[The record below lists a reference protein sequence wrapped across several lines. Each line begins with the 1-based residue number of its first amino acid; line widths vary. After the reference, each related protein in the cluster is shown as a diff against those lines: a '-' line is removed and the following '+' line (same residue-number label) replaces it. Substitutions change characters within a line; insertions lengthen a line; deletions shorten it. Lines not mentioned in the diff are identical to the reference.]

1 MTFFTSALAKIDHN
15 SVVALGCFDGVHIG
29 HSKIISSAVAVAK
42 ERALTSVVWSFQA
55 PPKNILSGNGA
66 TGMLTPPSEKK
77 RLIRDLGA
85 DVMISVPF
93 DKKIARLS
101 PRDFFENILI
111 KRLNAKHIFCG
122 FNYRF
127 GYMGSGNVGLLQS
140 LCDEFNI
147 ALTVVDEVK
156 TDGITVSSSAI
167 RALLS
172 EGKIDKAEK
181 MLGRPF
187 SVCGKVKDGQHLGRH
202 LGFPTVN
209 QDIPNGKMLLKNGVY
224 LTRIKLGK
232 TIKYG
237 VTNIGMRPT
246 VNSAKPVCETHI
258 LDFEG
263 DLYGKYL
270 TVEFIEFLRSEKK
283 FDSLE
288 ELSLQV
294 MNDIETAKE
303 ILNKNEWRKK

>member
-1 MTFFTSALAKIDHN
+1 MIFYSSALAKINTH
-15 SVVALGCFDGVHIG
+15 SAVALGCFDGVHIG
-29 HSKIISSAVAVAK
+29 HSKIVSSTVAAAK
-42 ERALTSVVWSFQA
+42 EKSLTSVVWSFQT
-55 PPKNILSGNGA
+55 PPKNILSGTDT
-66 TGMLTPPSEKK
+66 TGLLTPSNEKK
-77 RLIRDLGA
+77 RLMRGLGV

-93 DKKIARLS
+93 NKKIARLT

-111 KRLNAKHIFCG
+111 KRLGAKHIFCG

-127 GYMGSGNVGLLQS
+127 GYMGSGDVTLLRS
-140 LCDEFNI
+140 LCEEFGI

-156 TDGITVSSSAI
+156 IDGITVSSSAI

-172 EGKIDKAEK
+172 EGMLDKAEK

-187 SVCGKVKDGQHLGRH
+187 SVCGKVKDGQHLGRR

-209 QDIPNGKMLLKNGVY
+209 QEVPNGKTLLKNGVY

-232 TIKYG
+232 AIKYG

-246 VNSAKPVCETHI
+246 VSGKEPICETHI
-258 LDFEG
+258 LDFDG

-270 TVEFIEFLRSEKK
+270 TVEFITFLRSEKK
-283 FDSLE
+283 FDSLD

-294 MNDIETAKE
+294 MNDIETAKKF
-303 ILNKNEWRKK
+303 LNKI

>member
-1 MTFFTSALAKIDHN
+1 MIFYSSALAKINTH
-15 SVVALGCFDGVHIG
+15 SAVALGCFDGVHIG
-29 HSKIISSAVAVAK
+29 HSKIVSSTVAAAK
-42 ERALTSVVWSFQA
+42 EKSLTSVVWSFQT
-55 PPKNILSGNGA
+55 PPKNILSGTDTAGL
-66 TGMLTPPSEKK
+66 LTPSNEKK
-77 RLIRDLGA
+77 RLMRGLGV

-93 DKKIARLS
+93 NKKIARLT

-127 GYMGSGNVGLLQS
+127 GYKGEGDIMLLQD
-140 LCDEFNI
+140 LCSEFNI

-156 TDGITVSSSAI
+156 IDGITVSSSAI

-172 EGKIDKAEK
+172 EGMLDKAEK

-187 SVCGKVKDGQHLGRH
+187 SVQGKVKDGQHLGRR

-246 VNSAKPVCETHI
+246 VNSAEPVCETHI

-270 TVEFIEFLRSEKK
+270 TVEFIKFLRSERK
-283 FDSLE
+283 FNSLE
-288 ELSLQV
+288 ELSAQITQDV
-294 MNDIETAKE
+294 EDARGYID
-303 ILNKNEWRKK
+303 